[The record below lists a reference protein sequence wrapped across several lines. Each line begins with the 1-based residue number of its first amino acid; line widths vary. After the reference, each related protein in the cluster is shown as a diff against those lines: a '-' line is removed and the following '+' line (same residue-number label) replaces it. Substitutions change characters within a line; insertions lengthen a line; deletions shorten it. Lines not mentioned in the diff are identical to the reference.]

1 MDNDWILFRNVD
13 EGHASW
19 LTLST
24 FRFPWKLKESQ
35 IHISLP
41 SALRLH
47 PIQMLEVL
55 YIKTLFLWQ
64 GPTSNGA
71 SLRKSVASNVVH
83 LLLVQGTFPRKVL
96 IIKSFLRKTELDS
109 HHHLIYI
116 NKFQFGNNTE
126 FFSVCPQIQYAQ
138 KNCGG
143 IQSSYKYPTFDACAR
158 F

>member
-1 MDNDWILFRNVD
+1 MDNDWTMFRNVD

-19 LTLST
+19 LTPST
-24 FRFPWKLKESQ
+24 FRFSWKLKESQ

-126 FFSVCPQIQYAQ
+126 FSFVCPQIQFAQ

-143 IQSSYKYPTFDACAR
+143 ILSSYKYPTFDNCWY
-158 F
+158 

>member
-1 MDNDWILFRNVD
+1 MDNDWTLFRNVD

-19 LTLST
+19 LTTST

-35 IHISLP
+35 IYTSLP

-55 YIKTLFLWQ
+55 YIKTFFFWQ

-83 LLLVQGTFPRKVL
+83 LLLVQGTFPRKAL
-96 IIKSFLRKTELDS
+96 IIKSCLRKTELDS
-109 HHHLIYI
+109 QNQYI
-116 NKFQFGNNTE
+116 KKFQFGNNTE
-126 FFSVCPQIQYAQ
+126 FFSVCPQIQFAQ

-143 IQSSYKYPTFDACAR
+143 IQSSYKYPKFDACAR
-158 F
+158 C